1 MALARAL
8 VMDPAVVLLDEPTAG
23 LDPVRRNAVYTI
35 IVDFPKKYG
44 FTTIMISHEVPG
56 IFFLSQRISML
67 DEGRIRFEG
76 TPRINSAL
84 HGLNGSAVYLSV
96 RTAT

>member
-1 MALARAL
+1 MKRRVALARTL

-23 LDPVRRNAVYTI
+23 LDPVRRNAVYAI

-44 FTTIMISHEVPG
+44 FTAIMISHEVPG
-56 IFFLSQRISML
+56 IFFLSQRIAML

-76 TPRINSAL
+76 THEEIQRYTDSTVQLLI
-84 HGLNGSAVYLSV
+84 
-96 RTAT
+96 